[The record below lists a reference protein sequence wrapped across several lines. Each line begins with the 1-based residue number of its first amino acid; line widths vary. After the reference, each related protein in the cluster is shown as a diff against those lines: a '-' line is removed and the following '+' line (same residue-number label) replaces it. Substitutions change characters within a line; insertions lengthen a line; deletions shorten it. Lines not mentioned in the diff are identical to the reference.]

1 MDPPHWNQV
10 NFDHPHKNKSI
21 SMLTVTPSDLR
32 PASKTMSI
40 STTYTKSSQSITTL
54 KTTQF
59 RPTHSQFRHTTTKS
73 IPIPTP
79 KSSQFQPRTQQP
91 NQCHPHTEIKSSSI
105 PHIETKSIATTHT
118 KTKSISMLALQTSD
132 FRPAHSKQVNS
143 DPYTEIMPI
152 SMPHTQI
159 KSISTT
165 HTKT

>member
-1 MDPPHWNQV
+1 
-10 NFDHPHKNKSI
+10 
-21 SMLTVTPSDLR
+21 MLTVTPSDLR

-118 KTKSISMLALQTSD
+118 KTKSISILTLKPSDIWPAYKNQVNFDQPTKTMSVSMLALKPRD
-132 FRPAHSKQVNS
+132 IRPAYKNQVNF
-143 DPYTEIMPI
+143 DH
-152 SMPHTQI
+152 PHNNQVNRPPL
-159 KSISTT
+159 
-165 HTKT
+165 